1 MKKIMLTFTGLVLF
15 MAVGFVEA
23 EQSVKANLNHISIP
37 KDYKNWRVI
46 SSSHRTDNHSV
57 RIILGNDIAIKAA
70 REKQTNPWPDGAIL
84 AKLVWKE
91 MTEKNWS
98 SAIAPDPKQFIHAE
112 FMFKDSKKYAA
123 NGTGWGWARWL
134 GKQQIPYGNK
144 QDVDQS
150 CRACHTPVKGRDWVF
165 TTPILLP

>member
-1 MKKIMLTFTGLVLF
+1 MKKIMLVASVCILV
-15 MAVGFVEA
+15 VVSGFVYA
-23 EQSVKANLNHISIP
+23 EQKVKPNLNNISIP
-37 KDYKNWRVI
+37 ENYKDWRVI

-70 REKQTNPWPDGAIL
+70 RDKQTNPWPDGTIL
-84 AKLVWKE
+84 AKLVWKQ
-91 MTEKNWS
+91 MNEKNWS
-98 SAIAPDPKQFIHAE
+98 SAIAPDPEQFIHAE
-112 FMFKDSKKYAA
+112 FMFKDSKKYAK

-150 CRACHTPVKGRDWVF
+150 CRACHTPVKERDWVF